1 MCSFSIADC
10 NTNARRNYLEKIST
24 LLENGTWC
32 ALLSEEQ
39 IILLGRAKLYMNKLP
54 FSLRIGFFLLVS
66 LTGALQSQ
74 NSSLEQLPISA
85 MPARDNSLFYT
96 GVLGTIH
103 KSTTPNTSRVHVRG
117 EFNFTNADY
126 SRAAFDGVPE
136 ELGNFAYSVTIAPIF
151 QLLRSGSLFRQI
163 AFTIGTQQGLTDNQ
177 LSSNQLQWWY
187 EANFFSGFVF
197 VFPHNIS
204 SAVSYL
210 LATVPNAGAVAN
222 ELELAVSYSGSGSLG
237 QWNPSLEAA
246 IPLSES
252 RGFLIQAG
260 VDPSIRFF
268 QKSVLP
274 LSLSFPLRIGAG
286 LFGYHVPE
294 TDFSGYLSAGL
305 NAKLSL
311 KPIQDIYG
319 RWEFLI
325 GADLI
330 ARNDQL
336 ANVNFPDDKGG
347 NVIVVGR
354 VGFQFLY

>member
-1 MCSFSIADC
+1 MH
-10 NTNARRNYLEKIST
+10 
-24 LLENGTWC
+24 
-32 ALLSEEQ
+32 
-39 IILLGRAKLYMNKLP
+39 KLV
-54 FSLRIGFFLLVS
+54 FSLKAGLFLLTF
-66 LTGALQSQ
+66 LNGAVCSQ
-74 NSSLEQLPISA
+74 IEQLPATA
-85 MPARDNSLFYT
+85 MPSMDNSLFYT

-103 KSTTPNTSRVHVRG
+103 KSKTPNTSRIHLRG
-117 EFNFTNADY
+117 EFYFTNADY

-136 ELGNFAYSVTIAPIF
+136 ELDNFAYSSTIASMF

-163 AFTIGTQQGLTDNQ
+163 AFTIGTQQGLTNNQ

-197 VFPHNIS
+197 VFPHNICG
-204 SAVSYL
+204 AVSYL
-210 LATVPNAGAVAN
+210 LATAPNIGEVSN
-222 ELELAVSYSGSGSLG
+222 ELELAISWLGRASGK
-237 QWNPSLEAA
+237 WNLSLEAA
-246 IPLSES
+246 IPLGES
-252 RGFLIQAG
+252 KGFLIQAG
-260 VDPSIRFF
+260 TDPSIKFF
-268 QKSVLP
+268 QKSKLP

-305 NAKLSL
+305 TAKLAPLS
-311 KPIQDIYG
+311 IQDIYG

-336 ANVNFPDDKGG
+336 ANADFPDDKGG